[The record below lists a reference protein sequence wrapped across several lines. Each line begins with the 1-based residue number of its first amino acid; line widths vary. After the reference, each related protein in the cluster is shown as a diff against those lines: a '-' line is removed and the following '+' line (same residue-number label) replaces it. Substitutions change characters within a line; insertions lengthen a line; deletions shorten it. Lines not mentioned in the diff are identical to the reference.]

1 MNRLSNKVYGD
12 PELSSLA
19 ASLPEVALS
28 SKACNTSKKYQR
40 SYNSWSKWARQHGL
54 VVFPANDVDFSLYLV
69 SLIQS
74 CNSPSTVDEA
84 FYGMKWANDL
94 AGNLNNPCSSFLV
107 KSVREAA
114 HRILG
119 HRVSR
124 KEPVT
129 PEILFKLVNVFGNT
143 DVNLFNLRNITMCLL
158 AYAGFLR
165 FSELINIKR
174 SDILFKTD
182 HIALFID
189 HSKTD
194 IYRDGSWCLI
204 AKTGNVTCPVNM
216 LLRYLTMAN
225 IDENSNDFIFRSVT
239 FFKSSNCYKLRGTS
253 PLSYT
258 RARELILDMFEH
270 IGLDKSKF
278 GLHSLRSGGASAA
291 ANAGVSDRLFK
302 RHGRWKSEKAKDS
315 YVKDDIDKRL
325 LVSKCLGL

>member
-1 MNRLSNKVYGD
+1 MNRLSHKVYDD

-19 ASLPEVALS
+19 VSLPEVALS

-40 SYNSWSKWARQHGL
+40 SYNSWSKWARQHSL

-107 KSVREAA
+107 KSVREAL

-129 PEILFKLVNVFGNT
+129 PEILFKLVNVFGDT
-143 DVNLFNLRNITMCLL
+143 D
-158 AYAGFLR
+158 
-165 FSELINIKR
+165 
-174 SDILFKTD
+174 
-182 HIALFID
+182 
-189 HSKTD
+189 
-194 IYRDGSWCLI
+194 
-204 AKTGNVTCPVNM
+204 
-216 LLRYLTMAN
+216 
-225 IDENSNDFIFRSVT
+225 
-239 FFKSSNCYKLRGTS
+239 SSNCYKLRGTS

-302 RHGRWKSEKAKDS
+302 RHRRWKSEKAKDS

>member
-129 PEILFKLVNVFGNT
+129 PEILFK
-143 DVNLFNLRNITMCLL
+143 
-158 AYAGFLR
+158 
-165 FSELINIKR
+165 
-174 SDILFKTD
+174 
-182 HIALFID
+182 
-189 HSKTD
+189 
-194 IYRDGSWCLI
+194 
-204 AKTGNVTCPVNM
+204 
-216 LLRYLTMAN
+216 
-225 IDENSNDFIFRSVT
+225 
-239 FFKSSNCYKLRGTS
+239 GTS

-302 RHGRWKSEKAKDS
+302 RHGRWKSEKGKDS

-325 LVSKCLGL
+325 LYLLSEIEQEPSLEFLPLSLRKEYLLDAGNQNTCQMPGTRILVRCREPEYLLDTGNQNNKNPKRSDP